1 MHIRNIAFALALP
14 LAALVVSPV
23 ITAPAAHAAEQK
35 AQKVHKV
42 VIHVDENN
50 PKKMNLALN
59 NVKNLRKLYDAKGEK
74 IIIEVVTYG
83 PGLHMLRADTSPVK
97 ARIER
102 MATEY
107 DNLQFSACA
116 NTRRVMKKKSGKEVP
131 LLPEATVVPSGVAR
145 IMELQEQGYAYV
157 RP

>member
-1 MHIRNIAFALALP
+1 MNFRAIALGLALP
-14 LAALVVSPV
+14 LAVFAISPAVDGTVALG
-23 ITAPAAHAAEQK
+23 AAQK

-42 VIHVDENN
+42 VIHVDEND
-50 PKKMNLALN
+50 PKRMNLALN

-97 ARIER
+97 DRIAR
-102 MATEY
+102 MALEY

-131 LLPEATVVPSGVAR
+131 LLPEAKVVPSGVAR
-145 IMELQEQGYAYV
+145 IIELQEQGYAYV

>member
-1 MHIRNIAFALALP
+1 MNIRAIALGLALP
-14 LAALVVSPV
+14 LAALVVSPAGQV
-23 ITAPAAHAAEQK
+23 ATPAWAAQ
-35 AQKVHKV
+35 QKVHKV

-50 PKKMNLALN
+50 PKRMNLALN

-97 ARIER
+97 DRIER

-131 LLPEATVVPSGVAR
+131 LLPEAKVVPSGVAR
-145 IMELQEQGYAYV
+145 IIELQEQGYAYV

>member
-1 MHIRNIAFALALP
+1 MNIRIFALGLALP
-14 LAALVVSPV
+14 LAALVLSSVAPPVSM
-23 ITAPAAHAAEQK
+23 PALAAR
-35 AQKVHKV
+35 QKVHKV

-59 NVKNLRKLYDAKGEK
+59 NVKNLRKLYDSRGEK

-83 PGLHMLRADTSPVK
+83 PGLHMLRADTSPVRD
-97 ARIER
+97 RIER

-107 DNLQFSACA
+107 DDLQFSACA
-116 NTRRVMKKKSGKEVP
+116 NTRRVMKKKSGREVP

>member
-1 MHIRNIAFALALP
+1 MNIRAVALGVALL
-14 LAALVVSPV
+14 LAALFVSSV
-23 ITAPAAHAAEQK
+23 GQVTTPALAAE
-35 AQKVHKV
+35 QKVHKV

-50 PKKMNLALN
+50 PRKMNLALN
-59 NVKNLRKLYDAKGEK
+59 NVKNLRKLYDARGEK

-97 ARIER
+97 DRIER

-116 NTRRVMKKKSGKEVP
+116 NTRRAMKRKSGKEVP

-145 IMELQEQGYAYV
+145 IIELQEQGYSYV

>member
-1 MHIRNIAFALALP
+1 MHIRNLALALALP

-23 ITAPAAHAAEQK
+23 ITGATTFAAEQK

-74 IIIEVVTYG
+74 VIIEVVTYG

-97 ARIER
+97 DRIAR
-102 MATEY
+102 MALEY

-131 LLPEATVVPSGVAR
+131 LLPEAKVVPSGVAR
-145 IMELQEQGYAYV
+145 IIELQEQGYAYV